1 MLQIIYKN
9 VYCKQVASEVS
20 DRGLEDTMLAAF
32 DYVSTHDGVWSAEI
46 HNRAGF
52 VLRIDFA
59 YLRKPVADVCRIP
72 ISKYQLTKSSV
83 SHQMTLA
90 L

>member
-1 MLQIIYKN
+1 MLQVIYKN
-9 VYCKQVASEVS
+9 VYCMPIASEVS
-20 DRGLEDTMLAAF
+20 DRGLEETMLAAF

-59 YLRKPVADVCRIP
+59 YVRKPVADVCHIP
-72 ISKYQLTKSSV
+72 ITKYQRTKSRV
-83 SHQMTLA
+83 AHQMTLA